1 MPNLV
6 FSVSEITKLLGFAVR
21 DMLADSGVVPTQFQ
35 TTRVVFAVLYSG
47 VRVCA
52 LGAAQLNDD
61 AVAFFAGHGIPH
73 KIVYNLAHCTK
84 IITIWQ
90 TIQKEGFP
98 SSHTGYTEGADAFAY
113 LMVAAKS
120 LLNEMPFLYAGGLH
134 ATVVP
139 NRRGMTLVGNIRT
152 NYKNLVYTAIEVTRN
167 KHARRSL

>member
-84 IITIWQ
+84 LITIWQ
-90 TIQKEGFP
+90 TMQKEGFP
-98 SSHTGYTEGADAFAY
+98 SSHTGHTEGPDAFVY
-113 LMVAAKS
+113 LVVVAKKS
-120 LLNEMPFLYAGGLH
+120 AERDAFSLCKGLD

-139 NRRGMTLVGNIRT
+139 NRRGMKLVGI
-152 NYKNLVYTAIEVTRN
+152 
-167 KHARRSL
+167 